1 MKIPV
6 ALPAVAE
13 SERSSSDFAAK
24 LESQLRQFNS
34 QFGTRFVVSDFKVLR
49 IEQVEKPLLQH

>member
-1 MKIPV
+1 MKKTV

-13 SERSSSDFAAK
+13 SEHSSSDFAAK
-24 LESQLRQFNS
+24 LESQLRQFNG

-49 IEQVEKPLLQH
+49 IEPVEKPLLQH